1 MLKLFSKDERI
12 EKSAPIVGSYI
23 LKLLENRDCISIFEL
38 ARNLRKNRLIGV
50 RSIYYGMIFL
60 YALDLIDFNEPY
72 VVLKNDKNK

>member
-23 LKLLENRDCISIFEL
+23 LKLLEGKGCISIFEL

>member
-1 MLKLFSKDERI
+1 MLKLFSKDEHI
-12 EKSAPIVGSYI
+12 EKSAPIVGSHI
-23 LKLLENRDCISIFEL
+23 LKLLEKKDCISIFEL